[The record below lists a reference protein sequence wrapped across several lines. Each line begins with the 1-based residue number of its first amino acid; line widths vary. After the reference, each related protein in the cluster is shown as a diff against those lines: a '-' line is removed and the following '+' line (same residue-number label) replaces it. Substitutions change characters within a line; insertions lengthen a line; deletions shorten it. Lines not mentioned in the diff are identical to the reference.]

1 MSKPSINT
9 LKELIASG
17 YTSRTVKEELREN
30 LIAVLKSGTTEVFKG
45 IQGFEDT
52 VIPQLE
58 AAILSKHNVLF
69 LGLRGQA
76 KTRMARLMTELL
88 DEWMPIVAGSE
99 LQDDPLNP
107 ISHFARELI
116 QEKGDDTPVDWVHRS
131 TRYSEKLATPDVS
144 VADLIGD
151 IDPIKAAHLKLT
163 FGDERVIHFGMIP
176 RAHRGIFVINE
187 LPDLQARIQ
196 VALFNMLQESDI
208 QIRGFKLRFDL
219 DVQFVF
225 TANPEDYTNRGSIIT
240 PLKDRIESQI
250 LTHYP
255 KSIELSKK
263 ITLQEAQIS
272 DSQKDLVQVPDLVHE
287 LLEQTAIEAR
297 NSDFVDQ
304 KSGVSARLTIAAYE
318 LLHSACELRC
328 IKNSENKTTARIGD
342 LFLTIPALT
351 GKMELVYEGE
361 LEGMANVSQA
371 IIGKAIRSQFEN
383 YFPDPTKT
391 KKEEINPLTSTL
403 AWFNEGNS
411 LKLESNLTNE
421 EYQGRL
427 ESVPGLEKAV
437 SFFLKDKPELLDN
450 KYMMME
456 FFLHGLVEFSQLS
469 RNAVDQS
476 VTFNDMMS
484 GINLDFTEDE
494 LEDLE

>member
-1 MSKPSINT
+1 MSKPTINN
-9 LKELIASG
+9 LKELKASG

-30 LIAVLKSGTTEVFKG
+30 LIDILKTGEKEVFKG
-45 IQGFEDT
+45 IQGYDDT

-88 DEWMPIVAGSE
+88 DEWMPIIAGSD
-99 LQDDPLNP
+99 LHDDPLNP
-107 ISHFARELI
+107 ISYYGRELI
-116 QEKGDDTPVDWVHRS
+116 NEKGDDTPIDWIHKS
-131 TRYSEKLATPDVS
+131 ARYSEKLATPDVS

-151 IDPIKAAHLKLT
+151 IDPIKAANLKLT

-255 KSIELSKK
+255 NSIELSKK
-263 ITLQEAQIS
+263 ITLQEAEINQA
-272 DSQKDLVQVPDLVHE
+272 QKDLVEVPNVVHE

-297 NSDFVDQ
+297 ESDFVDQ
-304 KSGVSARLTIAAYE
+304 KSGVSARLTIAAYQ
-318 LLHSACELRC
+318 LLHSAVELRC
-328 IKNSENKTTARIGD
+328 IKNSENKSIARIGD
-342 LFLTIPALT
+342 IFQTIPALT

-361 LEGMANVSQA
+361 LEGMSSVAQA
-371 IIGKAIRSQFEN
+371 IIGKAIRTQFEN
-383 YFPDPTKT
+383 FFPDPTKA
-391 KKEEINPLTSTL
+391 KKDEINPLAPTL
-403 AWFNEGNS
+403 EWFNNGNA
-411 LKLESNLTNE
+411 LKLESNLTNK
-421 EYQGRL
+421 EYSARL
-427 ESVPGLEKAV
+427 EAVPGLEKAV
-437 SFFLKDKPELLDN
+437 AFFLKDNSELLQY
-450 KYMMME
+450 KHLMME

-476 VTFNDMMS
+476 VTFSDMMS
-484 GINLDFTEDE
+484 GINLDFSEDE
-494 LEDLE
+494 LENLE